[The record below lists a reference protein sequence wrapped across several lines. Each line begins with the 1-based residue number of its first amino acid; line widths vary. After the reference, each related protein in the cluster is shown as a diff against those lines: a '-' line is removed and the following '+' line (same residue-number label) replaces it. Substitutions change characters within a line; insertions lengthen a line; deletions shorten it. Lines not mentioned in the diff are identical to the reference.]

1 METQVNRTMNCL
13 QYRKKGCKFR
23 NTKFGLTRVSAPK
36 GRFDKPEQCISLSQV
51 TQYVIHKRNIILINY
66 YSLAV
71 PTSSWYSLKT
81 LLLLIVV
88 AHISDL
94 QLPCYS
100 FSASNHWS
108 KILFDIWHLCGRQQY
123 NSFWVRILMF
133 SLTVKSS
140 SLVHGLYLVSLY

>member
-13 QYRKKGCKFR
+13 YCRKKGCKFR

-66 YSLAV
+66 FSLAV

-81 LLLLIVV
+81 LLKSLLLVV
-88 AHISDL
+88 AHRSIAPMIL
-94 QLPCYS
+94 GITVILFQLPIIGAKFCLIS
-100 FSASNHWS
+100 GIFVEGSSI
-108 KILFDIWHLCGRQQY
+108 ILFG
-123 NSFWVRILMF
+123 
-133 SLTVKSS
+133 
-140 SLVHGLYLVSLY
+140 